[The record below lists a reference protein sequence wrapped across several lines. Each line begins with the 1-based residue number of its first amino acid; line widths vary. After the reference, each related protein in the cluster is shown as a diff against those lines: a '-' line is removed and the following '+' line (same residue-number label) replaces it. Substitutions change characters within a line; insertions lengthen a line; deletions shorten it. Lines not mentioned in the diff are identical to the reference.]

1 MNYENVAVNVKSDD
15 NSKIVIE
22 TSEGLLRTYHV
33 APKRMM
39 YLYGE
44 TLQVSMRADPIY
56 PSTDD
61 KLGQPLELIRQIE
74 GTVILKEQLVSV
86 IGDSRSSSNKLKI
99 VFQSVTSEQ
108 KCGAEPIYTRAK
120 VMCIRLNQ
128 RSGDGPEWVV
138 LCMVSPDTLDAIAT
152 AVASETLCALTVGI
166 MFKNI
171 YIDDDDEEEYRLS
184 RGHHWMDRRPVKE
197 WYLRPDLTD
206 HTIEFPEDAYGAVTY
221 LDLALGTIALSQQ
234 PDTRTESGGFISPTS
249 SLAALQ
255 PDQHNTAFNLIATNI
270 EKLRTVVTWVGGI
283 IALILLVLV
292 FK

>member
-61 KLGQPLELIRQIE
+61 KLGQPLELTRQIE
-74 GTVILKEQLVSV
+74 GTVVLKEQVVSV

-99 VFQSVTSEQ
+99 VFQSVTLEQ
-108 KCGAEPIYTRAK
+108 KCGAEPIYTRAWVK
-120 VMCIRLNQ
+120 CIRLNQ
-128 RSGDGPEWVV
+128 RFGDGPEWFVV
-138 LCMVSPDTLDAIAT
+138 CMVSPDTLDAIAT
-152 AVASETLCALTVGI
+152 AVASETLCAFTVGI

-171 YIDDDDEEEYRLS
+171 YIDDDDEKYY
-184 RGHHWMDRRPVKE
+184 MDRRPVKE
-197 WYLRPDLTD
+197 WYLRPNLTD

-221 LDLALGTIALSQQ
+221 LDLAMGTIALSQQ
-234 PDTRTESGGFISPTS
+234 PDIRTESGGFISPTS
-249 SLAALQ
+249 SLVALQ
-255 PDQHNTAFNLIATNI
+255 PDQHITAFNMIATNI

>member
-108 KCGAEPIYTRAK
+108 NCGAEPMYTRAR

-128 RSGDGPEWVV
+128 RFGDGPEWFVV
-138 LCMVSPDTLDAIAT
+138 CMVSPDTLDAIAT
-152 AVASETLCALTVGI
+152 AVASETLCAFTVGI

-171 YIDDDDEEEYRLS
+171 YIDDDDEKYY
-184 RGHHWMDRRPVKE
+184 MDRRPVKE
-197 WYLRPDLTD
+197 WYLRPNLTD

-249 SLAALQ
+249 SLVALQ
-255 PDQHNTAFNLIATNI
+255 PDQHITAFNMIATNI

>member
-108 KCGAEPIYTRAK
+108 NCGAEPMYTRAR

-128 RSGDGPEWVV
+128 RFGDGPEWFVV
-138 LCMVSPDTLDAIAT
+138 CMVSPDTLDAIAT
-152 AVASETLCALTVGI
+152 AVASETLCAFTVGI

-171 YIDDDDEEEYRLS
+171 YIDDDDEKYY
-184 RGHHWMDRRPVKE
+184 MDRRPVKE

-234 PDTRTESGGFISPTS
+234 PDIRTESGGFISPTS
-249 SLAALQ
+249 SLVALQ
-255 PDQHNTAFNLIATNI
+255 PDQHITAFNMIATNI